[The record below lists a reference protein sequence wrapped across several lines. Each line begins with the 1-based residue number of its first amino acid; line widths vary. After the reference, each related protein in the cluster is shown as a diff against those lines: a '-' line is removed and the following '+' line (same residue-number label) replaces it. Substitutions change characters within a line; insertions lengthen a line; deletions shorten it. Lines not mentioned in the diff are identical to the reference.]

1 MPRAKKQAPRA
12 KPKAKARPAKAK
24 AKPKATPAKAKTA
37 KPAPTMSFGIA
48 VVEIDPASFP
58 DDLRAHALALAPIVR
73 ELREL
78 AAKRPK
84 QIKVGATT
92 TRDRVEALAKHYSA
106 SLLPE
111 YTALMMLADG
121 LDVEDSFRL
130 YSIDTLV
137 SPRLTKRSEK
147 LRGGYS
153 DCLPIGL
160 FSLSGGWL
168 YVMARWGEPYCEK
181 VMGMKIQRTSIKPIL
196 DDMLKAARKL
206 R

>member
-1 MPRAKKQAPRA
+1 MARAKQT
-12 KPKAKARPAKAK
+12 K
-24 AKPKATPAKAKTA
+24 AKPKPKPKPKAAKQ
-37 KPAPTMSFGIA
+37 APEPSLGLA
-48 VVEIDPASFP
+48 VVEIDPTSFP
-58 DDLRAHALALAPIVR
+58 DDLRAHALELVPIVR

-84 QIKVGATT
+84 QIKVGPPT

-130 YSIDTLV
+130 YSIDTLT

-168 YVMARWGEPYCEK
+168 YVMAKWGEPYCEK
-181 VMGMKIQRTSIKPIL
+181 VMGMKIQRASIKPVL
-196 DDMLKAARKL
+196 EEMVKAARKL